1 MKGLDSNPNADD
13 NPPSK
18 LVASAA
24 EPKGSEPKGSEP
36 DALEAKVIETEVAQA
51 TGFQVNVLEPE
62 AVVANA
68 LVSDLSH
75 DTSLTNDLDR
85 ENSVKTKLPVTRLSL
100 ITATTVSWTSFACL
114 TYVCEQEQYMQNL
127 GISYVVYFATY
138 YTTYFSLRYF
148 EK

>member
-1 MKGLDSNPNADD
+1 MKGLDSNPNIDD
-13 NPPSK
+13 NPPSR
-18 LVASAA
+18 LVGSVA
-24 EPKGSEPKGSEP
+24 EPKGSELKGSESEGSKLEG
-36 DALEAKVIETEVAQA
+36 LEAKV
-51 TGFQVNVLEPE
+51 NC
-62 AVVANA
+62 
-68 LVSDLSH
+68 
-75 DTSLTNDLDR
+75 DTSLANDLLR
-85 ENSVKTKLPVTRLSL
+85 EDAVKTKLPVTRLSL